1 MQQVEYLIEQQKK
14 KGKPVAG
21 IIVEPIQ
28 SEGGDNHASKEFFQ
42 ELQKITRKVR
52 IANIYT
58 HLPDYNAQSKHL
70 FELLI
75 DVEKNYVKCM

>member
-1 MQQVEYLIEQQKK
+1 MTSFINDIVSKVEYLIEQYKK

-42 ELQKITRKVR
+42 ALQKITKKVCS
-52 IANIYT
+52 ISTPFI
-58 HLPDYNAQSKHL
+58 
-70 FELLI
+70 
-75 DVEKNYVKCM
+75 